1 MDRIFGH
8 SIAHFREEKNMTQT
22 LAARLA
28 GITQSQLSRIEDG
41 ENWPNK
47 STLRKICKGGGFRA
61 TNSLITWGIISLKF
75 PNKEIFGCWMMR
87 KKYEY

>member
-41 ENWPNK
+41 EIWPNK
-47 STLRKICKGGGFRA
+47 YTLRKICKG
-61 TNSLITWGIISLKF
+61 WGISGNDFFNHMGNYLIEISQEG
-75 PNKEIFGCWMMR
+75 EIWMQDDD
-87 KKYEY
+87 EGI

>member
-47 STLRKICKGGGFRA
+47 STLRKICKG
-61 TNSLITWGIISLKF
+61 WGISGNEFFNHMGNYLIEISQEG
-75 PNKEIFGCWMMR
+75 EIWMQDD
-87 KKYEY
+87 EEET

>member
-22 LAARLA
+22 LAAKLA

-47 STLRKICKGGGFRA
+47 STLRKICKG
-61 TNSLITWGIISLKF
+61 WGISGNEFFNHMGNYLIEISQQG
-75 PNKEIFGCWMMR
+75 EIWMQDDD
-87 KKYEY
+87 EEI

>member
-8 SIAHFREEKNMTQT
+8 SITHFREEKEMTQT
-22 LAARLA
+22 QAAKLS

-47 STLRKICKGGGFRA
+47 STLRKICRGLGISGNEFF
-61 TNSLITWGIISLKF
+61 NHMGHYLIEISRQG
-75 PNKEIFGCWMMR
+75 EIWMLD
-87 KKYEY
+87 EED

>member
-8 SIAHFREEKNMTQT
+8 SIEHFREKKKMTQT
-22 LAARLA
+22 QAAKLA

-47 STLRKICKGGGFRA
+47 STLRKICRGLGISGNEFF
-61 TNSLITWGIISLKF
+61 NHMGHHLIDMSNHG
-75 PNKEIFGCWMMR
+75 EIWMLDD
-87 KKYEY
+87 ED

>member
-8 SIAHFREEKNMTQT
+8 SITHFREEKEMTQT
-22 LAARLA
+22 QAAKLA

-47 STLRKICKGGGFRA
+47 STLRKICRGLGISGNEFF
-61 TNSLITWGIISLKF
+61 NHMGHHLIDMS
-75 PNKEIFGCWMMR
+75 MR
-87 KKYEY
+87 

>member
-8 SIAHFREEKNMTQT
+8 SIAHFREKKKMIQT

-28 GITQSQLSRIEDG
+28 GSTQSQLFRIEDG

-47 STLRKICKGGGFRA
+47 ATIRKICKG
-61 TNSLITWGIISLKF
+61 WGISGNEFFNHMGHYLIEISQQG
-75 PNKEIFGCWMMR
+75 EIWMQDD
-87 KKYEY
+87 EEET

>member
-41 ENWPNK
+41 EN
-47 STLRKICKGGGFRA
+47 
-61 TNSLITWGIISLKF
+61 
-75 PNKEIFGCWMMR
+75 
-87 KKYEY
+87 

>member
-8 SIAHFREEKNMTQT
+8 SITHFREEKKMTQT
-22 LAARLA
+22 QVAKLA

-47 STLRKICKGGGFRA
+47 STIRKICRGLGISGNEFF
-61 TNSLITWGIISLKF
+61 NHMGHYLIEISLRG
-75 PNKEIFGCWMMR
+75 EIWMQDD
-87 KKYEY
+87 EE